1 MRKIFVGILI
11 AAFAASLA
19 AGCCFSQAKNSIAGA
34 DAAVAQCD
42 AKGTITNAPYET
54 ASAKAYLGGAKEVT
68 GDCDWCQALEWA
80 NKSKSMADA
89 ALAAPPRAV
98 SPCLAMMY

>member
-1 MRKIFVGILI
+1 MRKVFAGILVV
-11 AAFAASLA
+11 AFVASLA
-19 AGCCFSQAKNSIAGA
+19 AGCCFGKAKSAIA
-34 DAAVAQCD
+34 DAEAAVDQCK

-54 ASAKAYLGGAKEVT
+54 ASAIAYLGGAKEVT
-68 GDCDWCQALEWA
+68 GDCDWCKALEWA

-98 SPCLAMMY
+98 SPCLAMMD

>member
-1 MRKIFVGILI
+1 MRKILVSLLLV
-11 AAFAASLA
+11 AFAASLF
-19 AGCCFSQAKNSIAGA
+19 GCCYGDAMRAISDAE
-34 DAAVAQCD
+34 AAVAQCD

-54 ASAKAYLGGAKEVT
+54 ASAKAYLGGAKEVV
-68 GDCDWCQALEWA
+68 GECDWCKALEWA

-98 SPCLAMMY
+98 SPCLAMMD

>member
-1 MRKIFVGILI
+1 MRKIFAGILI
-11 AAFAASLA
+11 VAFVATLSV
-19 AGCCFSQAKNSIAGA
+19 GCCYSDAKNSIAGA
-34 DAAVAQCD
+34 EAAVASCNS
-42 AKGTITNAPYET
+42 KGTITNAPYET
-54 ASAKAYLGGAKEVT
+54 GSAIAYLGGAKEVV

-98 SPCLAMMY
+98 SPCLSMMD